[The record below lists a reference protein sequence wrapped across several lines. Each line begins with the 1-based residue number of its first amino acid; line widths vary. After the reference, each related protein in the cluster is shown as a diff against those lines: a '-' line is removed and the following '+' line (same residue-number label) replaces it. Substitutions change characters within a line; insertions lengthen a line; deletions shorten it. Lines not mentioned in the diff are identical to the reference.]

1 MMSRFLGTRA
11 AQAAFLSSKSLAT
24 RYSLLTSVRP
34 SLTPPKLGWL
44 PPARGFSTSE
54 FNVSRKN
61 NIRKKQ
67 ARAWMDR
74 HVNDQYVKKA
84 KIQSYRS
91 RAAFKLMEIDD
102 KHKLLRSGMKAIDVG
117 AAPGGWSQVL
127 ADRLDSKQGRGQV
140 VAIDLLEMLDLE
152 GVVAIQG
159 DIEDE
164 EV

>member
-1 MMSRFLGTRA
+1 
-11 AQAAFLSSKSLAT
+11 
-24 RYSLLTSVRP
+24 
-34 SLTPPKLGWL
+34 
-44 PPARGFSTSE
+44 
-54 FNVSRKN
+54 
-61 NIRKKQ
+61 
-67 ARAWMDR
+67 MDR

-102 KHKLLRSGMKAIDVG
+102 KHKLLRAGMKAIDVG

-127 ADRLDSKQGRGQV
+127 ADRLDSKLGKGQV

-164 EV
+164 EVQEKVS